1 MPFDITNLDIQE
13 YCDNH
18 TTPES
23 ELLYQLNRQTHLKV
37 MRPRML
43 SGKSQG
49 MLLQMISHMIRPKR
63 ILEVGTYTGYSTLC
77 LASGLA
83 SDGLIYTIDKNEELE
98 EMIRTY
104 LEKGGIMPQTRL
116 YIGQALEVIPQLNE
130 AWDLVFLDADKV
142 NYTAYYELILP
153 QMKQGSY
160 MLADNVL
167 WSGKVVEELKNND
180 KDTRAMLEFNEHVQ
194 NDPRVNNMLLPFRDG
209 LMFIEKL

>member
-49 MLLQMISHMIRPKR
+49 MLLQMISRMIRPKR

-104 LEKGGIMPQTRL
+104 LEKGGIMSQTRL

-167 WSGKVVEELKNND
+167 WSGKVVEKLKNND